1 MLVCLR
7 SAQFMYPDRSASVVV
22 ELRRHH
28 DTDAQ
33 AKNKEFLVMKRLTR
47 LPGVLVTKAFGTY
60 REAAHYWDGEVAKLT
75 DTGLERRDARII
87 GFQEE
92 G

>member
-7 SAQFMYPDRSASVVV
+7 SAQFMYPDGSGSIVV

-28 DTDAQ
+28 DTAAQ
-33 AKNKEFLVMKRLTR
+33 HDNKEFLVMRRFTR
-47 LPGVLVTKAFGTY
+47 LPGVLVTKALGTY
-60 REAAHYWDGEVAKLT
+60 REATRYWDDQVRRLA
-75 DTGLERRDARII
+75 DTGMERRDARIV
-87 GFQEE
+87 GFHEE

>member
-7 SAQFMYPDRSASVVV
+7 SATFLYSDRSSSIVV

-28 DTDAQ
+28 DIDAH
-33 AKNKEFLVMKRLTR
+33 ADNKQFLVTKRLTR
-47 LPGVLVTKAFGTY
+47 LPRVLMTKSFGTY
-60 REAAHYWDGEVAKLT
+60 REATHYWDGEVAKVA
-75 DTGLERRDARII
+75 DTGMERRDARII
-87 GFQEE
+87 GFHEE

>member
-1 MLVCLR
+1 MFKDG
-7 SAQFMYPDRSASVVV
+7 SGQQVV

-33 AKNKEFLVMKRLTR
+33 CSNKEFLVMRRTFK
-47 LPGVLVTKAFGTY
+47 PPIVMIKPFGTY
-60 REAAHYWDGEVAKLT
+60 REATRYWDTEVAKLAA
-75 DTGLERRDARII
+75 TGMERRDARIV
-87 GFQEE
+87 GFHEE